1 MIRNYFKIA
10 WRNLWKNKL
19 FSLINVISLA
29 IGLSASFVI
38 GLMVYHEFTFDKFH
52 DHVDQIY
59 RVTTEYTSPQGKN
72 YNSGVAS
79 PLASTLKEGVPGI
92 EITTAFFTSDPASV
106 KILETGQRHNE
117 LENVVYTDENYFKL
131 FKYDWIAGNRNSLD
145 DPNEV
150 VLTEERARKYFPDHT
165 PEQITG
171 KTLVYNDSISARVTG
186 VVEDF
191 KQRSDFIFEEFIS
204 LKTAKQTDL
213 KDQVFND
220 SWGNTTS
227 ASQLFIK
234 VAGNANP
241 GDIQRRLD
249 EISKEHENENA
260 AKYQEYRNFRLQP
273 LGDLHFNVN
282 YGIFNSSTPP
292 ANKATLVGL
301 AFIALFLLL
310 LGCINFINL
319 NTAQATQRA
328 KEIGIRKTLG
338 SSKKQ
343 LVFQFLGETFL
354 LTIFAAFVSFFL
366 AAWLLRIFSDFVPKG
381 LNLNHALNPVVILS
395 IILLLLFVTYL
406 SGFYPALVL
415 SNFKPVSVMKGL
427 GFNDTGKASIRK
439 FLTVFQFTIAQVFII
454 ATILVGRQIHFLM
467 NKDMG
472 FKTEAIAY
480 VSTPWKDLSMDK
492 RQRLLRGI
500 KEIPQVTGA
509 SLGGSPPAS
518 GIVNATVTNYFDGE
532 KEIRT
537 ELQLLHG
544 DSTYLDL
551 YDIELLAGR
560 NRRNDTVREFIIN
573 ETYAKQLGFE
583 DPDQVIGKSLKYGD
597 FSYPII
603 GVMEDFHQRS
613 LKSPIVPMALIG
625 EWNGRMYASLY
636 TVHFSLKADS
646 PEDWAEV
653 MASAEKVWK
662 EVYPDATFEVKFID
676 ETVQN
681 FYTRER
687 STAKLL
693 NWATGLSVLIS
704 CLGLLG
710 LVIYTTER
718 RRKEIGIRKV
728 LGATLIQLNLLL
740 CKDFMLLVGL
750 AFLIAAPIAWW
761 GLNNWLQDFAYKTSL
776 SWWIFALSGAAM
788 LFIALGIIS
797 IRTLKIAK
805 SNPVESLKTE

>member
-1 MIRNYFKIA
+1 MIRNYLKTA

-52 DHVDQIY
+52 EDVDQIF
-59 RVTTEYTSPQGKN
+59 RVTTEYTSPDDK
-72 YNSGVAS
+72 YYSRGVAS
-79 PLASTLKEGVPGI
+79 PLRETLKEGVPGI
-92 EITTAFFTSDPASV
+92 EITSAFYTADPATV
-106 KILETGQRHNE
+106 KVSETGQRHRN
-117 LENVVYTDENYFKL
+117 LENVVYADENYFKL
-131 FKYDWIAGNRNSLD
+131 FNYNWVIGNSNSLKE
-145 DPNEV
+145 PNEV
-150 VLTEERARKYFPDHT
+150 VLTEERASKYFPDHS
-165 PEQITG
+165 PEQIVG
-171 KTLVYNDSISARVTG
+171 KILTYNDSINAKVTG
-186 VVEDF
+186 IVENF
-191 KQRSDFIFEEFIS
+191 QQRSDFIFEEFIS
-204 LKTAKQTDL
+204 LRTAAQTDL

-234 VAGNANP
+234 VAENASTA
-241 GDIQRRLD
+241 DIQKRLD
-249 EISKEHENENA
+249 AISKEKENENA
-260 AKYQEYRNFRLQP
+260 AKYQEYRNFLLQP
-273 LGDLHFNVN
+273 LSNLHFNVD
-282 YGIFNSSTPP
+282 YGIFDSSTPP
-292 ANKATLVGL
+292 ANKSTLISL

-310 LGCINFINL
+310 LACINFINL

-338 SSKKQ
+338 SSRNQ
-343 LVFQFLGETFL
+343 LIFQFLGETFL
-354 LTIFAAFVSFFL
+354 LTLFAALVSFFL
-366 AAWLLRIFSDFVPKG
+366 ADWLLKIFADFTPKELD
-381 LNLNHALNPVVILS
+381 LNLIYNPVVLIS
-395 IILLLLFVTYL
+395 VVLLLLLVTLL

-415 SNFKPVSVMKGL
+415 SHFKPVSVMKDQ
-427 GFNDTGKASIRK
+427 GFRDRGKATIRK
-439 FLTVFQFTIAQVFII
+439 YLTVFQFVIAQVFII

-480 VSTPWKDLSMDK
+480 ISTPWKDPSMDK
-492 RQRLLRGI
+492 RQRLMREI
-500 KEIPQVTGA
+500 KEIPQVIDA
-509 SLGGSPPAS
+509 SLGSFTPAS
-518 GIVNATVTNYFDGE
+518 GNINSTITNYFDGE

-537 ELQLLHG
+537 DLQLLHG
-544 DSTYLDL
+544 DPNYLKL

-560 NRRNDTVREFIIN
+560 NLRNDTVREFIIN
-573 ETYAKQLGFE
+573 QTYAKQLGFQ
-583 DPDQVIGKSLKYGD
+583 DPNEVVGEFLKYGED
-597 FSYPII
+597 SYPIV

-625 EWNGRMYASLY
+625 EWSGRRYASLN
-636 TVHFSLKADS
+636 TIHFSLKTNS
-646 PEDWAEV
+646 DWSTV
-653 MASAEKVWK
+653 MATAEKAWK
-662 EVYPDATFEVKFID
+662 KTYPDADFEVKFMD
-676 ETVQN
+676 ETIQN

-728 LGATLIQLNLLL
+728 LGASLLQLNYLL
-740 CKDFMLLVGL
+740 CKDFMILVGL

-761 GLNNWLQDFAYKTSL
+761 GLSEWLQDFAYRTSL
-776 SWWIFALSGAAM
+776 SWWIFILSGAAM
-788 LFIALGIIS
+788 LFVAIVIMS
-797 IRTLKIAK
+797 VRTLKMAM